1 MRRRPFLP
9 VSLAVAAIS
18 LLPAPAAA
26 ENGFGLGNWGGNSIS
41 VGRSSFYANGLVSNR
56 LGRAEYFN
64 NGLVG
69 IRSGNLT
76 LYNNGLVSGQGRRN
90 TYFTNLAVGVPVRP
104 QAGGRPGIT
113 VYGGGYP
120 YPLGPGP
127 SPFGLP
133 PPRPVSTAGPAG
145 PATPWA
151 TTPWSRTPWGR

>member
-1 MRRRPFLP
+1 MPARLLLA
-9 VSLAVAAIS
+9 SLVAAAIS
-18 LLPAPAAA
+18 GSAGRAGA

-41 VGRSSFYANGLVSNR
+41 VGRANFYANGLVSNR
-56 LGRAEYFN
+56 VGQREYFN

-69 IRSGNLT
+69 MKYGNLT

-90 TYFTNLAVGVPVRP
+90 TYYTNLAVGVPVRP
-104 QAGGRPGIT
+104 QTGGRPGLT

-127 SPFGLP
+127 NPFGAVS
-133 PPRPVSTAGPAG
+133 RQPVGAAAASG

-151 TTPWSRTPWGR
+151 TNPWSQTPWGR